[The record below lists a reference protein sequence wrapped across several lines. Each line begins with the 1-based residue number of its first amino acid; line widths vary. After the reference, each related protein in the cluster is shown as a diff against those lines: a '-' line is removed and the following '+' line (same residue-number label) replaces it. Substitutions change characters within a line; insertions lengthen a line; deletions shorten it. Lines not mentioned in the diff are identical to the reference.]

1 MNLINGFILILL
13 LSIFTPGN
21 AQQEIYFKD
30 HIYVPNVRTAQLNLF
45 GLPNSLPIYVM
56 GKPAAL
62 ILSFDD
68 MDADFK
74 YYTYQLVHCDM
85 FWNPSNL
92 MYHEYATGFEN
103 EEIMEYAASIT
114 TRIPFVNYR
123 LTLPNRNTELTK
135 SGNYMLIVHEN
146 GDIGKPVLSRR
157 FVVLD
162 PPVITM
168 RMVKVRPSNVSRM
181 NTHQEIRFDIDTKE
195 LRVRDPKTEIMATI
209 LQNGRWDNAVGDL
222 RSRHEQGSLLVF
234 DYLDKIVFPAGKEF
248 RSVDI
253 RSTEFRGEGV
263 FSLEK
268 FEGHIRSLGKLD
280 RVRSTEPY
288 FSKSDINGQFLI
300 SSSDYPNREYYDLR
314 CDYVEHIFTLE
325 TGRKYEQDVY
335 VFGDLTDWGL
345 KEEFRMY
352 YDEEYA
358 SYTTGAFMKQG
369 FYDYI
374 YVLGNADGSPD
385 ETTLEGDWYESTNDY
400 TLIVY
405 YRPFGARY
413 DRAVGA
419 TSFEWGR

>member
-1 MNLINGFILILL
+1 MKITRAAIIFFILTTC
-13 LSIFTPGN
+13 FRGA

-30 HIYVPNVRTAQLNLF
+30 HVYVPNVRTVQLNLM

-56 GKPAAL
+56 DKPAVL
-62 ILSFDD
+62 LLSFDD
-68 MDADFK
+68 LDADFK

-92 MYHEYATGFEN
+92 MYHEFATGFEN
-103 EEIMEYAASIT
+103 EEITESAASVS
-114 TRIPFVNYR
+114 TRIHFTNYR
-123 LTLPNRNTELTK
+123 LAIPNRNTEITK
-135 SGNYMLIVHEN
+135 SGNYMLIVHED
-146 GDIGKPVLSRR
+146 GDIGRPVLSRR
-157 FVVLD
+157 FVVLE

-195 LRVRDPKTEIMATI
+195 LRVRDPKAEIMATV
-209 LQNGRWDNAVGDL
+209 LQNGRWDNAVGNL
-222 RSRHEQGSLLVF
+222 RSRYEQGSLLVF

-253 RSTEFRGEGV
+253 RSTEYRGEGV

-268 FEGHIRSLGKLD
+268 VDGHIRSIGKLD
-280 RVRSTEPY
+280 RIRATEPY
-288 FSKSDINGQFLI
+288 FSKVDINGKFLI
-300 SSSDYPNREYYDLR
+300 STTDYPNPEYYNLR

-325 TGRKYEQDVY
+325 TGKKFDQDVY
-335 VFGDLTDWGL
+335 VFGDLTDWAL
-345 KEEFRMY
+345 KEEFRLN

-358 SYTTGAFMKQG
+358 SYTTGVFLKQG
-369 FYDYI
+369 FYDYL

-385 ETTLEGDWYESTNDY
+385 ETTLEGNWFESTNDY

-413 DRAVGA
+413 DRAIGA

>member
-1 MNLINGFILILL
+1 MSIL
-13 LSIFTPGN
+13 SAAN

-30 HIYVPNVRTAQLNLF
+30 HIYVQNVRAVQLNLF

-62 ILSFDD
+62 VLKFDD

-85 FWNPSNL
+85 SWYPSNL
-92 MYHEYATGFEN
+92 MYHEFATGFEN
-103 EEIMEYAASIT
+103 EEITEYAASIT
-114 TRIPFVNYR
+114 TRVPFSNYR
-123 LTLPNRNTELTK
+123 LTIPNRNTELTK

-146 GDIGKPVLSRR
+146 GDISKPVLSRR

-162 PPVITM
+162 PPVVTM
-168 RMVKVRPSNVSRM
+168 RIIKVRPSNVSRM

-195 LRVRDPKTEIMATI
+195 LRVKDPKTEIVAAV
-209 LQNGRWDNAVGDL
+209 LQNGRWDNAVTDL
-222 RSRHEQGSLLVF
+222 RSRYEKGSLFVF

-253 RSTEFRGEGV
+253 RSTEYRGEGV
-263 FSLEK
+263 FSLER
-268 FEGHIRSLGKLD
+268 FDGHIRSIGKLD
-280 RVRSTEPY
+280 KPRSHEPY
-288 FSKSDINGQFLI
+288 FSKVDINGKFLI
-300 SSSDYPNREYYDLR
+300 STTDYPNPEYYDLR
-314 CDYVEHIFTLE
+314 CDYLEHIFTLE
-325 TGRKYEQDVY
+325 TGKKYEQDVY
-335 VFGDLTDWGL
+335 VFGDLTDWAL
-345 KEEFRMY
+345 KEEFRMQ
-352 YDEEYA
+352 YDEEFK
-358 SYTTGAFMKQG
+358 SYTTATWLKQG

-374 YVLGNADGSPD
+374 YVLGNADGSAD
-385 ETTLEGDWYESTNDY
+385 EMTVEGNWFESTNDY

-413 DRAVGA
+413 DRAIGA

>member
-1 MNLINGFILILL
+1 MTLL
-13 LSIFTPGN
+13 LLGIFTIGN

-30 HIYVPNVRTAQLNLF
+30 HIYVPNVRTAQLSLF
-45 GLPNSLPIYVM
+45 GLPNSLAIYQM

-62 ILSFDD
+62 VLSFDD

-92 MYHEYATGFEN
+92 MYHEFATGFEN
-103 EEIMEYAASIT
+103 EEILDYSASIT
-114 TRIPFVNYR
+114 TRIPFANYR
-123 LTLPNRNTELTK
+123 LMIPNRNTEITK
-135 SGNYMLIVHEN
+135 SGNYMIIVHEN
-146 GDIGKPVLSRR
+146 GDISKPVLSRR
-157 FVVLD
+157 FVVLE

-168 RMVKVRPSNVSRM
+168 RMVKVRPANVSRM

-195 LRVRDPKTEIMATI
+195 LRIRDPKTEIMATV
-209 LQNGRWDNAVGDL
+209 LQNGRWDNAVGNL
-222 RSRHEQGSLLVF
+222 RSRYEKGALLVF
-234 DYLDKIVFPAGKEF
+234 DYLDRIVFPAGKEF

-253 RSTEFRGEGV
+253 RSTEYRGEGV
-263 FSLEK
+263 FSLEQ
-268 FEGHIRSLGKLD
+268 FDGHIRSLGKLD
-280 RVRSTEPY
+280 RVRATEPY
-288 FSKSDINGQFLI
+288 FSKIDINGKFLI
-300 SSSDYPNREYYDLR
+300 STSDYPNPEYYNLR

-335 VFGDLTDWGL
+335 VFGELTDWAL

-374 YVLGNADGSPD
+374 YVLANADGSPD

-413 DRAVGA
+413 DRAIGA
-419 TSFEWGR
+419 TTFEWGR